1 MGIFGKDDAQGQVE
15 LDDLKARVAK
25 LEVAVASLQ
34 AQSAS
39 GGVPYGSAQAHPPQ
53 ADPTQAGWAPPPGD
67 VAWLGEVA
75 ALKAQDRLIEAIK
88 LYREHTGLGLKEAK
102 DAVEAMP

>member
-1 MGIFGKDDAQGQVE
+1 MGIFGGGDAQDQVD

-34 AQSAS
+34 AQSAA
-39 GGVPYGSAQAHPPQ
+39 GGVPYGGGQPNPPE
-53 ADPTQAGWAPPPGD
+53 AGWAAPPGD

-75 ALKAQDRLIEAIK
+75 ALKAQGKLINAIK

>member
-1 MGIFGKDDAQGQVE
+1 MGIFGNDAQSQVD
-15 LDDLKARVAK
+15 LDDLKARVAT

-34 AQSAS
+34 AQS
-39 GGVPYGSAQAHPPQ
+39 GGVPYGSPQ
-53 ADPTQAGWAPPPGD
+53 VSAPDPTQAGWAPHPGE

-75 ALKAQDRLIEAIK
+75 ALKAQGKVINAIK
-88 LYREHTGLGLKEAK
+88 LYREKTGLGLKEAK

>member
-1 MGIFGKDDAQGQVE
+1 MGIFGNDPQDQVD

-34 AQSAS
+34 AQSAA
-39 GGVPYGSAQAHPPQ
+39 GGVPYGSAQA
-53 ADPTQAGWAPPPGD
+53 DPTQAGWAAPPGD
-67 VAWLGEVA
+67 VAWMGEVA
-75 ALKAQDRLIEAIK
+75 TLKAQGDVIHAIK
-88 LYREHTGLGLKEAK
+88 LYREKTGLGLKEAK

>member
-1 MGIFGKDDAQGQVE
+1 MGIFGNDAQAQVD

-34 AQSAS
+34 AQSAA
-39 GGVPYGSAQAHPPQ
+39 GAVPYGSAQVATPLE
-53 ADPTQAGWAPPPGD
+53 AGWAAPPGD
-67 VAWLGEVA
+67 VAWMGEVA
-75 ALKAQDRLIEAIK
+75 ALKAQDKLIDAIK
-88 LYREHTGLGLKEAK
+88 LYREKTGLGLKEAK

>member
-1 MGIFGKDDAQGQVE
+1 MGIFGGDAQSQVD

-39 GGVPYGSAQAHPPQ
+39 GGVPYGATQASAP
-53 ADPTQAGWAPPPGD
+53 DPTQAGWAPPPGD
-67 VAWLGEVA
+67 VAWMGEVA
-75 ALKAQDRLIEAIK
+75 ALKAQGKLINAIK
-88 LYREHTGLGLKEAK
+88 LYREKTGLGLKEAK